1 MKHAKL
7 PSSERTSKSL
17 AEAAARPRAVIILT
31 EQGLPLQENGEADWM
46 KIRFREDR
54 EKRGSEWNQEAEE
67 AYKQWRAIVARGR
80 GLYLTTD
87 GLIGV

>member
-17 AEAAARPRAVIILT
+17 AEAAARPRAAIIFT
-31 EQGLPLQENGEADWM
+31 DHSLPQQEDGEVDWM

-54 EKRGSEWNQEAEE
+54 EKRGLEWNQEAEE
-67 AYKQWRAIVARGR
+67 SYKQWRAIVARGR
-80 GLYLTTD
+80 GCT
-87 GLIGV
+87 